1 MVSQRGGPSYSS
13 HTGLESGYHL
23 ENGYQGSIT
32 GDCQSAVASGA
43 VLTYAATIYGSPSV
57 WQTETTTLTTA
68 SFVGAIAVVGWNIVV
83 EETPKTTTTAVA
95 TGPGTSTST
104 TPTLPQ
110 LPNNTNLQPQQ
121 SERNPPSSLSSPSSA
136 ESSNGTPIGAS
147 VGASLGVVTLIMG
160 AAWLVVRRRRKRSRG
175 EIGEFDALTPAPAP
189 AEQPGWGGL
198 NCQQFLWDGV
208 GRTRSIASGPV
219 SSQEHSISGLWW
231 SWTGD
236 GSDDIVRSCMQ

>member
-23 ENGYQGSIT
+23 ENGHQGSIT
-32 GDCQSAVASGA
+32 GDCQSAVASGT

-83 EETPKTTTTAVA
+83 EETPKTTTTAAA
-95 TGPGTSTST
+95 TGSGTSTST

-121 SERNPPSSLSSPSSA
+121 SESNPPSSLSSPSSA
-136 ESSNGTPIGAS
+136 ESSNGTTIGAS

-189 AEQPGWGGL
+189 AEQPGWGAELPAVPLGRSRTDTIDSKRPSEL
-198 NCQQFLWDGV
+198 SGALDQRAVVELDG
-208 GRTRSIASGPV
+208 GWQR
-219 SSQEHSISGLWW
+219 
-231 SWTGD
+231 
-236 GSDDIVRSCMQ
+236 